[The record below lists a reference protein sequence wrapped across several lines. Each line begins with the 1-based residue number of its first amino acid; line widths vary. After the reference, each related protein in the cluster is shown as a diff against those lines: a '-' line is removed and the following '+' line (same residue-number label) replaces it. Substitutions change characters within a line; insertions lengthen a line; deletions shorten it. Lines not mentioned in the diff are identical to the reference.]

1 MGSSVIL
8 PAPGQPTEGPDP
20 LFTPTPPQN
29 VVSFGFD
36 RVGPPSTLYIQ
47 RDDRLIVNTWA
58 SVAGLNARVGARILI
73 PQQIIPGQPTID
85 GQKPAPLEV
94 VPGGYIQLLITDIFP
109 TGNRNRNITEIDL
122 LEGYLLDLAVY
133 SRVTPVQRGQL
144 FADAVLARG
153 SGAVATAVQG
163 LTADYLTTA
172 NHTTWPGG
180 RIQQSTEG
188 PGWSHSINVPNPAAG
203 VDWTFT
209 AATAQRVLVKSF
221 SSLLT
226 PSATVANRNVS
237 IIVDDGVNTV
247 WQVIQPTSIPASQV
261 TTLSATTT
269 NATAGVLPSIQT
281 QIFPPNLFL
290 EPGWR
295 LRVSTGNLQATD
307 QWSAIWL
314 AVEEWI
320 ETN

>member
-8 PAPGQPTEGPDP
+8 PSPGQPKEGPDP
-20 LFTPTPPQN
+20 LFTPAPAQN
-29 VVSFGFD
+29 VVTFGFD

-58 SVAGLNARVGARILI
+58 SVAGLTARVGARILI
-73 PQQIIPGQPTID
+73 PQQIIPGQPTVD
-85 GQKPAPLEV
+85 GAMPAGLTV
-94 VPGGYIQLLITDIFP
+94 VPGGYIQLLITDINP
-109 TGNRNRNITEIDL
+109 TGNRARNITEIDL

-133 SRVTPVQRGQL
+133 SRVAPVLRGQL
-144 FADAVLARG
+144 FADAVLARA
-153 SGAVATAVQG
+153 SGALATSVQG

-180 RIQQSTEG
+180 RIQQSAEG

-203 VDWTFT
+203 ADWIFT
-209 AATAQRVLVKSF
+209 AATAQRLQIKSL
-221 SSLLT
+221 SSILT
-226 PSATVANRNVS
+226 PSAAVANRNVS
-237 IIVDDGVNTV
+237 LIIDDGVNTV

-269 NATAGVLPSIQT
+269 NATAGVIPTIQT

-295 LRVSTGNLQATD
+295 LRSSTGNLQAAD